1 MRFRDCVGNAKLFS
15 AIFMEIQMFE
25 PVAIT
30 VVLLF
35 FSVLAF
41 FTFYAPVRTAVLLI
55 RKKNPLDRVSR
66 LSYGASMLL
75 SFPASGFALIVN
87 VVPNSRY
94 SDYTNLFLSI
104 SAYFFVQAV
113 TMAVLMGKTRVH

>member
-1 MRFRDCVGNAKLFS
+1 
-15 AIFMEIQMFE
+15 MFE
-25 PVAIT
+25 PVATT

-87 VVPNSRY
+87 VVPNSKY